1 MTFVWAVKCFRSFF
15 TLLFA
20 IKTISDPLLW
30 NVESMYIES
39 VDNVFDTCCP
49 NRSHISSILEKFLV
63 RKYFP
68 NNFLR
73 RQGELQLY
81 GFIFATYVAR
91 HHCITLITVSPHSKL
106 LVFLQTAHITPRNL
120 IIGTHYVFRAPSV
133 NIGNLWHAPPQ
144 SFLFHCEGLRL
155 ASAELKWF
163 KF

>member
-1 MTFVWAVKCFRSFF
+1 MCSTRAVQTGAIYRPYWKSFLSANTFQTTFSEDR
-15 TLLFA
+15 
-20 IKTISDPLLW
+20 
-30 NVESMYIES
+30 
-39 VDNVFDTCCP
+39 
-49 NRSHISSILEKFLV
+49 
-63 RKYFP
+63 
-68 NNFLR
+68 
-73 RQGELQLY
+73 GELQLY

-155 ASAELKWF
+155 ASTELKWF